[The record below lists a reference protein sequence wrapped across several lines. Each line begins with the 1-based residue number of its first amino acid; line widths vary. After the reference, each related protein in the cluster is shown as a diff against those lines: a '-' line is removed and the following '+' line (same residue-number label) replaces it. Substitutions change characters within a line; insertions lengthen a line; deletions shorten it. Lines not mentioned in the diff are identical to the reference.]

1 MIERLEGVVL
11 DEGDRVLIVTRR
23 LFPGDI
29 QRHFVGTVDRGSN
42 SAVRVHGH
50 AFIRDAAHGGFVRRK
65 GQRTRVFPLD
75 NTLIVF
81 VLPDDVDIEEVKY
94 DHPKPNQLV
103 VTDGKHFNID
113 ISELGG

>member
-1 MIERLEGVVL
+1 M
-11 DEGDRVLIVTRR
+11 
-23 LFPGDI
+23 
-29 QRHFVGTVDRGSN
+29 
-42 SAVRVHGH
+42 
-50 AFIRDAAHGGFVRRK
+50 
-65 GQRTRVFPLD
+65 
-75 NTLIVF
+75 IVF